1 MCDAVTASIVEE
13 DLRIS
18 SELFVRFERAL
29 AKFNDQE
36 GAHPASQQ
44 ILDALRKRDTKSY
57 DKAYEKISQT
67 KKWVRVYKVFQNI
80 IERFEKSAP
89 KTGEEYENS
98 FQDETWVGRFSQYE
112 SAWKWGKID
121 RWLAERCDVNRGKH
135 LGEALEQKQKDERTI
150 IRKLAARKAWRHCMN
165 VLGES
170 ERQALIAWKQAVE
183 RIRQGFGRRAETH
196 RETARQKLEECRK
209 AIPAWVMPLYQVVQT
224 TRPQVGLFDIVIVDE
239 ASQSGPEGLLL
250 NYIGEKIIVV
260 GDNKQI
266 TPLHIGINR
275 DHVEYLRRMHIKDI
289 PHSEALDI
297 DSSLFSLAELR
308 FPGRVRLREHFR
320 CMPEI
325 IQFSNNLSYSTEPL
339 YPLRQYGADR
349 LDPVVTKYVKDG
361 YRKGK
366 SPNIVNEP
374 EARAIVEQ
382 IVECCEDTAY
392 EKKTFGVISLLGGTQ
407 STVIG
412 NLLVK
417 EIGAEE
423 IENRRLLC
431 GSPYDFQG
439 DERDVIF
446 LSMVDATEEGRVCRM
461 VRDAET
467 QRRFNVAASRAK
479 DQLWLFHTP
488 TLNDLRQGCLRYHLL
503 EYCLNPSVKQSK
515 LLGMDLEKLRQLSK
529 SEARDR
535 TSAPEPFDSWFE
547 VDVFLMIADVGYRVL
562 PQYEVAGF
570 KIDMVVEGLKGRL
583 AIECDGDQWHG
594 PERFNHDLRRQL
606 ELERCGWIFWRCR
619 GNEFYRDPDL
629 TMESLWVQLKQ
640 LEIYPE
646 HDWGEERRKQEKDAD
661 ESSMESDLGSME
673 EEETI
678 RDFEAEEMPEA
689 EEAQSNDRYYTDA
702 IQKDETIPE
711 GRLDSALEFG
721 KKLIKR
727 PEDLSARTIQQS
739 IKAALA
745 DCPHQTCTTKSITSR
760 VLKKLGIRTRGNP
773 WAEFDRRVKRNIGV
787 LKRKGIV
794 EEYKAK
800 NKRLRLIDTDDQF
813 SLFKL

>member
-1 MCDAVTASIVEE
+1 M
-13 DLRIS
+13 
-18 SELFVRFERAL
+18 
-29 AKFNDQE
+29 KFNDLK

-57 DKAYEKISQT
+57 DKAYQKISQT
-67 KKWVRVYKVFQNI
+67 NKWVQVYKVFQNI
-80 IERFEKSAP
+80 FVRFEKSVP
-89 KTGEEYENS
+89 KTSEEYKNS

-121 RWLAERCDVNRGKH
+121 RWLSERCDVNRGKH

-170 ERQALIAWKQAVE
+170 ERQALIAWKHAVE
-183 RIRQGFGRRAETH
+183 RIKQGFGRRAETH
-196 RETARQKLEECRK
+196 RETARKKLEECRK

-266 TPLHIGINR
+266 TPLHIGVNR
-275 DHVEYLRRMHIKDI
+275 DHVEYLRRMHINDI

-349 LDPVVTKYVKDG
+349 LDPVVTKYVEDG

-374 EARAIVEQ
+374 EAMAIVEQ

-392 EKKTFGVISLLGGTQ
+392 EKKTFGVISLLGGAQ

-446 LSMVDATEEGRVCRM
+446 LSMVDAPEEGKVCRM

-515 LLGMDLEKLRQLSK
+515 VLGMDIEKLRQLSR

-547 VDVFLMIADVGYRVL
+547 VDVFLMIADRGYRVL

-594 PERFNHDLRRQL
+594 PERFNHDLGRQL

-646 HDWGEERRKQEKDAD
+646 HVWGEERRKQEKDAD
-661 ESSMESDLGSME
+661 ESSMESDLESME

-689 EEAQSNDRYYTDA
+689 EETPSNDQYYTDA
-702 IQKDETIPE
+702 IKKDETIPE
-711 GRLDSALEFG
+711 RRLDSALEFG
-721 KKLIKR
+721 KKLLKR